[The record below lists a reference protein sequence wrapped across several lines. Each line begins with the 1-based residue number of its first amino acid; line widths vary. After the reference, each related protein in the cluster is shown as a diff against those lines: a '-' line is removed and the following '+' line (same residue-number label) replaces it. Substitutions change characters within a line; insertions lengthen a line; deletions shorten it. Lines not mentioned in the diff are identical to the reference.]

1 MSQSRKQN
9 IQENIRRD
17 RRRKRL
23 ITLVSAVALIIV
35 VLIAVYVTTR
45 PSNQQFPFPCL
56 GSEGAAMHI
65 HPWLQ
70 ITINNQ
76 SVSVPANI
84 GIVGFPPC
92 YEPVHT
98 HDTSGI
104 LHIEAPDLSH
114 NFTLGDFFTIW
125 KDTYPTIL
133 FQQADRPVTFNQTS
147 ILGFQ
152 NDQTH
157 QVRLIVDG
165 GLNNQYSSLNL
176 VPLDYC
182 SSANASVPP
191 CSPTAGGDP
200 SYPGGYPYGT
210 SHTIQI
216 QY

>member
-1 MSQSRKQN
+1 
-9 IQENIRRD
+9 
-17 RRRKRL
+17 
-23 ITLVSAVALIIV
+23 
-35 VLIAVYVTTR
+35 
-45 PSNQQFPFPCL
+45 
-56 GSEGAAMHI
+56 MHL

-76 SVSVPANI
+76 SVTIPASI

-92 YEPVHT
+92 FQPVHT

-133 FQQADRPVTFNQTS
+133 LQQSDRPVTFNQTD
-147 ILGFQ
+147 ILGFN
-152 NDQTH
+152 NDSTH
-157 QVRLIVDG
+157 QVRLLVDG
-165 GLNNQYSSLNL
+165 VVNNQYSSLNL
-176 VPLDYC
+176 IPLDYC
-182 SSANASVPP
+182 NAANGSTPP

-200 SYPGGYPYGT
+200 FYPGGYPYGT
-210 SHTIQI
+210 GHTIQI

>member
-1 MSQSRKQN
+1 MAQSRKQN
-9 IQENIRRD
+9 IQEKIRKD
-17 RRRKRL
+17 RRRRRL
-23 ITLVSAVALIIV
+23 ITIVSAVALIIV
-35 VLIAVYVTTR
+35 VLVAVYIATR
-45 PSNQQFPFPCL
+45 PGNQRFPFPCL

-76 SVSVPANI
+76 SVTIPAKV

-133 FQQADRPVTFNQTS
+133 FQQADRPVIFNQTD

-152 NDQTH
+152 NDPTH
-157 QVRLIVDG
+157 QVRLVVDG
-165 GLNNQYSSLNL
+165 TLNNQYSSLNL

-182 SSANASVPP
+182 SSANANVPP
-191 CSPTAGGDP
+191 CNPTAGGDP
-200 SYPGGYPYGT
+200 FYPGGYPYMTG
-210 SHTIQI
+210 HTIQI
-216 QY
+216 EY